1 MASCGCS
8 AKRGHNVGFVGQPHT
23 TFERDNMATTSLVKL
38 KERLASMHARHRGHI
53 ERARRGINVAADAAV
68 ITGTAAAFGVVQG
81 RYGAKKVGPVPIDLA
96 AGVVAHV
103 VAISGPG
110 KYAHQLHNIGH
121 GALAAYGVAMGRG
134 YGKRM
139 RAKAGEKPL
148 IEGALDAAD
157 RFLSGERSGG
167 GMQDEAE
174 LVAAARR
181 L

>member
-1 MASCGCS
+1 
-8 AKRGHNVGFVGQPHT
+8 
-23 TFERDNMATTSLVKL
+23 MATNSLVKL
-38 KERLASMHARHRGHI
+38 KERLESMHARHKGHI
-53 ERARRGINVAADAAV
+53 ERARKGINVAADAAV
-68 ITGTAAAFGVVQG
+68 IAGTAAGFGVIQG
-81 RYGAKKVGPVPIDLA
+81 RYGAKKIGPVPIDLA
-96 AGVVAHV
+96 TGVVAHL

-121 GALAAYGVAMGRG
+121 GAIAAYGVAMGRG

-157 RFLSGERSGG
+157 RILGSAESGG
-167 GMQDEAE
+167 GMTDESE